1 MSIWLAALLI
11 VALLAV
17 NAFFV
22 AVEFALV
29 SSRRD
34 RLESLL
40 AQGKTKAEGVLYA
53 TEHLSI
59 YLAGAQFGITIA
71 SLVLGKVAEPAIAA
85 YIEAPFESLGLPPGL
100 LHPVSFVIALLI
112 ISFLHILFGEMVPK
126 NLAIAG
132 PEQMAMWLTPEMTVW
147 M

>member
-11 VALLAV
+11 VALLSA

-29 SSRRD
+29 SSRKD

-59 YLAGAQFGITIA
+59 YLAGAQFGITVA
-71 SLVLGKVAEPAIAA
+71 SLILGKVAEPAIAS
-85 YIEAPFESLGLPPGL
+85 YIEAPFEACL
-100 LHPVSFVIALLI
+100 LYTSDAAD
-112 ISFLHILFGEMVPK
+112 E
-126 NLAIAG
+126 
-132 PEQMAMWLTPEMTVW
+132 
-147 M
+147 